1 MGSDRKSKEKK
12 KKSRKR
18 SSSSDSE
25 GFNFLLFFSFYTY
38 RNSFYLSTFIY
49 FFVMVNEQMKE
60 EARSIEVIGKR
71 KGRRRNLTS
80 IVLIKVTFF
89 PFLCFI
95 FFLVR
100 VFYELRFSFIFR
112 IYDFFSFFWDKWV
125 QIIVNQ

>member
-25 GFNFLLFFSFYTY
+25 GFNFLLFFSFYMY

-89 PFLCFI
+89 SLFCVSYFLCPGCFM
-95 FFLVR
+95 
-100 VFYELRFSFIFR
+100 
-112 IYDFFSFFWDKWV
+112 
-125 QIIVNQ
+125 N

>member
-89 PFLCFI
+89 FPFLCFI
-95 FFLVR
+95 FSLPR

-112 IYDFFSFFWDKWV
+112 IYDFFFGKWV